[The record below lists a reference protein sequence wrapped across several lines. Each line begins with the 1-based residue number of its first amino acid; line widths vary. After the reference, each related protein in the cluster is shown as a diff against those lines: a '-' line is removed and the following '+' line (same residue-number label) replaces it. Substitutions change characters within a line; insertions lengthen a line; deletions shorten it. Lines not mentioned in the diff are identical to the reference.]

1 MKFNV
6 DTFIVPINNDVILKL
21 RDIHGNVVYYIKVP
35 DCTVAVSENNVLVKQ
50 QSESNTMVL
59 EFDNR
64 RNAISAQKLLREA
77 LIILKNNQETVDTKR
92 YHLHEQTIP
101 SNNWTIY
108 HGLGK
113 YTHVTIYDDDD
124 YAIIGTVQKLSP
136 NGLRILFNKPIT
148 GKAIIS

>member
-77 LIILKNNQETVDTKR
+77 LIILKSNIETVDTKR
-92 YHLHEQTIP
+92 YHLHEQTTP
-101 SNNWTIY
+101 SNNWIIY

-113 YTHVTIYDDDD
+113 YTHVTIYDDHD
-124 YAIIGTVQKLSP
+124 YAIIGTVQKLST
-136 NGLRILFNKPIT
+136 NSLRILFNQNIT